1 VSLHTPHVDWFGLGP
16 VLALIG
22 TSFLSLLC
30 AVLVPSGVRRAAAAA
45 TSAVGFTAGIVL
57 AIWLYVDSAHG
68 HTIVSGAFYR
78 DRWTAL
84 GQVILCAVGLA
95 TTLLAVEHVPGWG
108 RGTDLARRDDH
119 VAEFFALLLA
129 SGAGMTL
136 FVGAA
141 NLMVLFLSLEW
152 FSIALYVMCAI
163 DYDLEGALE
172 AGLKYLVVG
181 SFGAGA
187 LLFGSALV
195 YGATGKISFHG
206 IATAVGS
213 QGLTGDTFVVT
224 GIALIVAGLGFKM
237 SAAPFHMWTP
247 DVYEG
252 APTPVTAWMS
262 SATKVAALL
271 LTFRVMTAAFPHD
284 QHLWGWALAIVATA
298 SLAIGN
304 LAALVQRN
312 VKRIL
317 AYSSISHAGFMLI
330 GLSAGSALGGRALMY
345 YLVPYSAMAFG
356 SFAVVAARERELGV
370 PVTLANLAGFGWER
384 PFLGVAMWFFMFGFA
399 GLPLG
404 GGFVG
409 KFYVFAAAYRHGWVW
424 LVIVGVLAT
433 LVSLYYYLGIVRAMY
448 MRPSAELQMRPSG
461 GVAVTGGAPA
471 RERLLHV
478 AVGAA
483 LVVSFGSLF
492 AVQPLIELARHAAS
506 ALPV

>member
-1 VSLHTPHVDWFGLGP
+1 MAGRYQPPLLLRPKPGSDGQGAVQVTLHTTHIDWFGLGT
-16 VLALIG
+16 VFALIG
-22 TSFLSLLC
+22 ASFLALLC
-30 AVLVPSGVRRAAAAA
+30 AVLVPRAIRRVAAASISAA
-45 TSAVGFTAGIVL
+45 GFVVGIVL
-57 AIWLYVDSAHG
+57 SVWLYVDSTHG

-78 DRWTAL
+78 DRWTA
-84 GQVILCAVGLA
+84 VA
-95 TTLLAVEHVPGWG
+95 TQ
-108 RGTDLARRDDH
+108 
-119 VAEFFALLLA
+119 
-129 SGAGMTL
+129 S
-136 FVGAA
+136 
-141 NLMVLFLSLEW
+141 
-152 FSIALYVMCAI
+152 
-163 DYDLEGALE
+163 
-172 AGLKYLVVG
+172 
-181 SFGAGA
+181 
-187 LLFGSALV
+187 
-195 YGATGKISFHG
+195 
-206 IATAVGS
+206 
-213 QGLTGDTFVVT
+213 LTGDTFVVV

-252 APTPVTAWMS
+252 APTTVTAWMS

-271 LTFRVMTAAFPHD
+271 LAFRLMTTAFPHD
-284 QHLWGWALAIVATA
+284 GRLWGWAFAIVATA

-304 LAALVQRN
+304 FAALVQRN

-330 GLSAGSALGGRALMY
+330 ALSTGSALGGRALMY

-356 SFAVVAARERELGV
+356 SFTIVAARERELGV
-370 PVTLANLAGFGWER
+370 PVTLENLAGFGWER

-448 MRPSAELQMRPSG
+448 MRPSAELAIAG
-461 GVAVTGGAPA
+461 GSPP
-471 RERLLHV
+471 RERLLHI

-483 LVVSFGSLF
+483 L
-492 AVQPLIELARHAAS
+492 AV
-506 ALPV
+506 